1 MDLSAYIYA
10 APEMTLLG
18 LICVVLV
25 ADLFVDN
32 EHRKATFWMALAS
45 LGITLSTLLATAPEA
60 PTMVFSNAYVSD
72 ALSQVLKI
80 TATGFVALTF
90 LYSRDYLRANDLH
103 KGEFYVL
110 GLVGLLGMMIMISA
124 NSLLIMYLGLET
136 LALSLYA
143 LVAIDRNNATA
154 AESAMK
160 YFVLGAIASGALLYG
175 ISWVYGVTGTLMF
188 DEITAALAA
197 DPTLNNLPL
206 WFGLAFLVVGIAFK
220 FGAVPFHM
228 WLPDVYQG
236 ARTPITLY
244 IATAPKLAALAFTI
258 RILVDGLGGLHD
270 TWDDMIMV
278 VAVLSL
284 LAGNVIAIAQT
295 NIKRMLGYS
304 TIAHVGFILLG
315 IFVGTDKGYSAAL
328 FYTITYIVA
337 AAGAFGIIILLSRR
351 GFEAENLSDFKGLN
365 ARSPWFAL
373 MMMFLM
379 FSMAGVPPFIGFF
392 GKLNVIDA
400 VLSAGYPG
408 LAVLMVLASVVG
420 AYYYLRVIW
429 FMYFEKGED
438 QAVLQVSNDMRL
450 VLSLNGLAVLA
461 LGIVPGWLWALCTAV
476 FAAL

>member
-110 GLVGLLGMMIMISA
+110 GLVGLLGMMIMMSA

-438 QAVLQVSNDMRL
+438 QAVLQVSNDTRL

>member
-1 MDLSAYIYA
+1 MAIA
-10 APEMTLLG
+10 ALGVTVWTL
-18 LICVVLV
+18 I
-25 ADLFVDN
+25 
-32 EHRKATFWMALAS
+32 AT
-45 LGITLSTLLATAPEA
+45 TPEA
-60 PTMVFSNAYVSD
+60 RTLVFSNAYVSD

-110 GLVGLLGMMIMISA
+110 GLIGLLGMMIMISA
-124 NSLLIMYLGLET
+124 NSMLIMYLGLET

-143 LVAIDRNNATA
+143 LVAIDRNNATS

-160 YFVLGAIASGALLYG
+160 YFVLGAIASGSLLYG

-188 DEITAALAA
+188 DEIAAVLAA
-197 DPTLNNLPL
+197 DPSLNSLPL
-206 WFGLAFLVVGIAFK
+206 WFGLAFLIVGIAFK

-236 ARTPITLY
+236 ARTPVTLY
-244 IATAPKLAALAFTI
+244 IASAPKLAALAFTI
-258 RILVDGLGGLHD
+258 RILVDALGGLHD
-270 TWDDMIMV
+270 VWSEMVMV

-284 LAGNVIAIAQT
+284 LVGNIVAIAQT

-315 IFVGTDKGYSAAL
+315 IFCGTDKGYSASL
-328 FYTITYIVA
+328 FYVLTYVVA
-337 AAGAFGIIILLSRR
+337 AAGAFGIVILLSRR
-351 GFEAENLSDFKGLN
+351 GYEAENLSDFKGLN
-365 ARSPWFAL
+365 NRSPWFAL

-400 VLSAGYPG
+400 VLSSGYPG

-429 FMYFEKGED
+429 YMYFEEGED
-438 QAVLQVSNDMRL
+438 KAVLQASTDTRL
-450 VLSLNGLAVLA
+450 ALSANGLAVLA
-461 LGIVPGWLWALCTAV
+461 LGIAPGWLWALCTAI
-476 FAAL
+476 FTSL